1 MSQQIRSRIRIPK
14 RHRTW
19 VCYQCF
25 RSRRTADRP
34 AYIDFV
40 QLIKEQPL
48 SDSSLSSNP
57 REPCHPRLLTQM
69 PLAHAVV
76 ISKNN
81 MILVASPNGCSCR
94 TDNCQCIQTCQH
106 LTSTISTDS
115 SSVKHVYGSSR
126 DSRRENWHSATFG
139 ISAVESLVWHLSF
152 PEAPRGTTI
161 WTCVE
166 CSIAIDTEHRNWQER
181 ILFYKGRSYT
191 STPDP
196 TSEFHWPREADRTS
210 E

>member
-1 MSQQIRSRIRIPK
+1 MSSTSLDADATGTCSGEIQEQDDTCGEPQWLQLPDGQLPVYPNMSAFDLYSQ
-14 RHRTW
+14 HR
-19 VCYQCF
+19 
-25 RSRRTADRP
+25 
-34 AYIDFV
+34 
-40 QLIKEQPL
+40 LIKCETCL
-48 SDSSLSSNP
+48 RVKP
-57 REPCHPRLLTQM
+57 RQQTGE
-69 PLAHAVV
+69 LA
-76 ISKNN
+76 
-81 MILVASPNGCSCR
+81 
-94 TDNCQCIQTCQH
+94 Q
-106 LTSTISTDS
+106 
-115 SSVKHVYGSSR
+115 Y
-126 DSRRENWHSATFG
+126 ATFG

-161 WTCVE
+161 WKCVE